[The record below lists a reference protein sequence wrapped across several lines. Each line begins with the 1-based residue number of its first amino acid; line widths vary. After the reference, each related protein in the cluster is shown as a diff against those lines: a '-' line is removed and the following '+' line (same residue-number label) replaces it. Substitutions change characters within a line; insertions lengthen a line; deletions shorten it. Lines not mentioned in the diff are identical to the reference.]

1 MELSTL
7 LEPGRTPTADKTVIL
22 ANALHTLNE
31 LKTEAQQVTES
42 NERLREAIKKL
53 KVRKYSFLLFG
64 RF

>member
-31 LKTEAQQVTES
+31 LRTEAQQVTES

-53 KVRKYSFLLFG
+53 KV
-64 RF
+64 